1 MKLFKMIK
9 KNPHH
14 RRSNRQDTG
23 LEHCCHHSKH
33 WEDEQEQ
40 RLKIFKEVRNE
51 NNNTHK

>member
-9 KNPHH
+9 KNLNH

-40 RLKIFKEVRNE
+40 RLKMFKIIKNGKRGE
-51 NNNTHK
+51 K